1 MFKPLKVNAD
11 QFTNKPQ
18 QPRDDTIVKD
28 VFRAL
33 HGFYGTLFTSKFA
46 TGEADANGKDK
57 GILSARMVWS
67 HELQKY
73 DRRTVAQALDS
84 CKALHQE
91 FPPSLP
97 QFIAL
102 CAANAPRKVYKP
114 AVPEIG
120 MSQAVRSVYA
130 KKAREI
136 NLRHANNAIAKRVGF
151 IEIEPGLQGLKIAI
165 ASAVAAAGGDEVQ
178 ELLRLDRMF
187 SMKAAA

>member
-1 MFKPLKVNAD
+1 MFKPLKVNVD
-11 QFTNKPQ
+11 QFKNTQQ

-46 TGEADANGKDK
+46 TGEADASGKDK

-73 DRRTVAQALDS
+73 DRKTVSQALDS

-102 CAANAPRKVYKP
+102 CAANAPRKVYTP

-120 MSQAVRSVYA
+120 MSQAARSVYA
-130 KKAREI
+130 KRAREI
-136 NLRHANNAIAKRVGF
+136 NLKRAHDAISQKVGYFEIQPGLGGLKSAIAN
-151 IEIEPGLQGLKIAI
+151 
-165 ASAVAAAGGDEVQ
+165 AVATAGGDEGK
-178 ELLRLDRMF
+178 ELLRLDRLF
-187 SMKAAA
+187 PLKAKA